1 MNNILHWSWY
11 YTGFLVPLVG
21 ALWTVFPTDKGLH
34 GKNKNPALFFP
45 WARRLTHVCPES
57 PEALVGH
64 VKNKRGRA
72 NGGEEFGL
80 SHTFYSSGWG
90 RGRGLQKNMVGLWLT
105 VPLPCHLS
113 DT

>member
-21 ALWTVFPTDKGLH
+21 ALWTVFPTDNGLH

-45 WARRLTHVCPES
+45 WARRMTHVCPES

-90 RGRGLQKNMVGLWLT
+90 KGRELQKNMVGSWLT